1 MSRADRRR
9 QLRQAGAHR
18 SPSKKGR
25 RAPIRAASNPVEK
38 SEVVIS
44 GGLKITLPTPA
55 EIAAVSDPSGFERVR
70 RG

>member
-9 QLRQAGAHR
+9 ALRAAGAHR
-18 SPSKKGR
+18 SSSKKGR

-38 SEVVIS
+38 SEVVIARS
-44 GGLKITLPTPA
+44 NIIMPTPA
-55 EIAAVSDPSGFERVR
+55 EIAAASDVHALERVR